1 MSAANIR
8 DVLAQDTSAVPAEPK
23 SVEFIQ
29 DIVAAEAA
37 GWDISELPEV
47 GYDSETTA
55 LSPHDGRQRLAQFA
69 APDGRC
75 WVFDLDH
82 VPGEF
87 VARILSRSRAQVKV
101 GQNLKFDQKFAS
113 HQLGVPDLGPLYDT
127 MLAGQ
132 LLAFGDM
139 SEHVGLEALAWDV
152 LGVRLPKEMQ
162 TSDWGRADLSP
173 EQIGYAA
180 RDALVPL
187 ALREKQARRLR
198 SEGLTNV
205 ASIEF
210 GAVPAVA
217 AMELTGIILNG
228 EKWLRLC
235 ARNHEELLD
244 VQGQLYKALKPRALT
259 LFEGIPTLNLDSH
272 IQVKVALHEL
282 DIPVPVDKDGKETTR
297 KYKLQPLALQYPAV
311 ATLLRHRELSKR
323 ESSYGPDWLDKIHTA
338 TGRIHGDINQ
348 IGSETGRM
356 AGRKPNLLQIPK
368 DAATRGCFE
377 PRPGWVFVDADYS
390 QFELRILADL
400 CRDPNFCRAFIDGKD
415 FHRYSA
421 WMVERMSGHEI
432 DETEVSD
439 KQRNV
444 CKNLNFGIVYGIG
457 VARYAFT
464 TGLTLEQAEQIFKYY
479 FGAFPGLERWLK
491 RQAHMTLLTMQARTL
506 AGRKVVYQQDVKNS
520 KEDRAA
526 VERYGKNY
534 PIQGTNADIV
544 KRALY
549 FLWHAIA
556 THKYV
561 KIALTIHDEII
572 LEARADWADW
582 AQQTLTACMMRA
594 AQEYIFA
601 VPVSV
606 GCDIT
611 TVWQKT

>member
-1 MSAANIR
+1 MSASIR
-8 DVLAQDTSAVPAEPK
+8 DVIQATAPTVPPEPLSVTYVADMAAAE
-23 SVEFIQ
+23 
-29 DIVAAEAA
+29 VAAR
-37 GWDISELPEV
+37 DICALPEV

-82 VPGEF
+82 VHAAF
-87 VARILSRSRAQVKV
+87 VGHVLTRRRGQVKV

-113 HQLGVPDLGPLYDT
+113 AQLGVHDLGPLYDT

-132 LLAFGDM
+132 LLDFGEM
-139 SEHVGLEALAWDV
+139 SAHHNLATLAWDV
-152 LGVRLPKEMQ
+152 LGVRLPKELQ
-162 TSDWGRADLSP
+162 TSDWGRGELTE
-173 EQIGYAA
+173 EQIRYAG

-187 ALREKQARRLR
+187 AIKEKQAQRLK
-198 SEGLTNV
+198 SEGLLNV

-217 AMELTGIILNG
+217 GMELTGITLNP
-228 EKWLRLC
+228 EKWLALC
-235 ARNHEELLD
+235 ARNHAELLD
-244 VQGQLYKALKPRALT
+244 VQGQLYKALKPNALT
-259 LFEGIPTLNLDSH
+259 LFEGVPTLNLGSH
-272 IQVKVALHEL
+272 IQVKAALHEL
-282 DIPVPVDKDGKETTR
+282 GIPVPLDKDGKETTQ
-297 KYKLQPLALQYPAV
+297 KYKLMPLAVRHPEV
-311 ATLLRHRELSKR
+311 ALLLRDRVLEKR
-323 ESSYGPDWLDKIHTA
+323 ESSYGPDWLDKIHPR

-368 DAATRGCFE
+368 DKATRGCFE

-400 CRDPNFCRAFIDGKD
+400 CRDENFCRAFIEDKD

-421 WMVERMSGHEI
+421 WMVEQMAGHAC
-432 DETEVSD
+432 DERDITDE
-439 KQRNV
+439 QRGV

-464 TGLTLEQAEQIFKYY
+464 TGLALEQAERVFRYY
-479 FGAFPGLERWLK
+479 FGAFPGLDRWLK
-491 RQAHMTLLTMQARTL
+491 RQASMTVLTMQARTM
-506 AGRKVVYQQDVKNS
+506 AGRKIVYTQDVKNS

-544 KRALY
+544 KRALHLVWQNVAGHP
-549 FLWHAIA
+549 F
-556 THKYV
+556 V
-561 KIALTIHDEII
+561 KLALTIHDELI
-572 LEARADWADW
+572 LEVRADHAEWAREM
-582 AQQTLTACMMRA
+582 LTECMLRA
-594 AQEYIFA
+594 AREYIFA
-601 VPVSV
+601 VPVKV

-611 TVWQKT
+611 TVWQKS